1 MDFIRVPA
9 EELQW
14 LVQRIDISA
23 EFTLTA
29 MAERYYRGQHITR
42 VPTCTDDDTDEYEH
56 DEE

>member
-1 MDFIRVPA
+1 MPA

-14 LVQRIDISA
+14 LVQRVDISA

-29 MAERYYRGQHITR
+29 MAERYYRSQYITR
-42 VPTCTDDDTDEYEH
+42 APTCTDDDTDEYEH

>member
-1 MDFIRVPA
+1 MPA

-14 LVQRIDISA
+14 LVQRVDISA

-42 VPTCTDDDTDEYEH
+42 VPTCTDGDTDEYEH